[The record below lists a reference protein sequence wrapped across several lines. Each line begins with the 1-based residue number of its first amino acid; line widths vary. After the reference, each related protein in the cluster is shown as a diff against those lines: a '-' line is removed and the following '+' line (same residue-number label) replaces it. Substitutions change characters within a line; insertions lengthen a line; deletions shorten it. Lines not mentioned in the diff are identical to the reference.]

1 MAYLQELLGAVR
13 TGIQD
18 EKRRVRELSAHNS
31 KLQKRLDDLRRK
43 EEELIAMTK
52 DLQREVRKEKLRTER
67 LRHQSQSARA
77 SRLMV
82 QNCNGYPPLPDNHW
96 NPYKPHFVNGAYN
109 QMSQFPANPHFVDPR
124 EFMSQFPSNPPISHG
139 PIYHQVQPSQPPPP
153 PNYFHNPH
161 LSQPG
166 MPA

>member
-1 MAYLQELLGAVR
+1 MPSYIPKKTRFAPGTKRHGPDEVLDVAYLQELLGAVR

-18 EKRRVRELSAHNS
+18 EKRRVRGLSAHNS
-31 KLQKRLDDLRRK
+31 KLQKRLEDLRQK

-96 NPYKPHFVNGAYN
+96 NPY
-109 QMSQFPANPHFVDPR
+109 FVDPR

-161 LSQPG
+161 LS
-166 MPA
+166 